1 MTRECLVLDYD
12 TWTGYLDDKKKMDGI
27 IDNLRNISG
36 VEIALFMYESDK
48 GEYKVSLRSINKNVS
63 SIATALGGGGHI
75 RAAGATVYGRADELL
90 KNTILPMIK
99 KELDG

>member
-1 MTRECLVLDYD
+1 MEFLT
-12 TWTGYLDDKKKMDGI
+12 M
-27 IDNLRNISG
+27 ISG